1 MNRRIK
7 ICCISSHGGHLHE
20 LTRAVRNVKGEKYW
34 VTHKTPHTSA
44 LLAYSKHHFIID
56 PVTSKW
62 KFILNGFQSLIHL
75 MKERPS
81 VVISTGAGMTV
92 PTMLLAKY
100 IFRTKII
107 FIESAAAVVEPTKTG
122 KFIYPKADLFLIQW
136 ESLKEF
142 YPKATYT
149 GLL

>member
-1 MNRRIK
+1 MRNRIK

-44 LLAYSKHHFIID
+44 LLVDSKHHFIVD
-56 PVTSKW
+56 PVRSKC
-62 KFILNGFQSLIHL
+62 KFILNVLQSLIHL

-100 IFRTKII
+100 LFRAKII
-107 FIESAAAVVEPTKTG
+107 FIESAAAVIEPTKTG
-122 KFIYPKADLFLIQW
+122 RFIYPKADLFLIQW
-136 ESLKEF
+136 ESLKSF
-142 YPKATYT
+142 YPDAIYT